1 MSQQK
6 KNFKEKKTITTI
18 KILHFPLVHK
28 FLIFFSEL
36 WQIYHVSEK
45 EKIFLLLSLL
55 NLSPDKKISMPQSSI
70 PGPSNLKTGH
80 SSEWMV
86 MIDIGLDGEPSST
99 KLGCLGSSLWL
110 AYS

>member
-1 MSQQK
+1 MTNISCIRK
-6 KNFKEKKTITTI
+6 GKN
-18 KILHFPLVHK
+18 
-28 FLIFFSEL
+28 IFVVVIAEFISG
-36 WQIYHVSEK
+36 Q
-45 EKIFLLLSLL
+45 
-55 NLSPDKKISMPQSSI
+55 KISMPQSSI